1 MTRRPADPSPGR
13 NEPPP
18 PRAIRTGQVWA
29 VLALILALGGGVYFQ
44 VHAHA
49 FVDYDDMGYFVND
62 PRLDGRLTGDDL
74 VSAFAEPYFAN
85 WSPMTS
91 ISIRVGDALH
101 GADPGAHLLTNVM
114 LHLLASMALFLALLK
129 MTRQIGPS
137 AFVGLVFTVHPLHV
151 ESVAW
156 ASERKD
162 VLAAAFW
169 MTGLLAYAFYTAKR
183 SRPLYATVIALGGLA
198 MLSKP
203 TAVSFPL
210 TLLLLDFWPLGALV
224 NSRAIRLSII
234 EKLPLV
240 LMACLLAGVTFW
252 VQDDAG
258 ARQTEWLSV
267 FDRGMNAG
275 LSYATYLADTFWPVD
290 LAVFYPYPSPERLG
304 SLQPWG
310 AWGALAILSGLC
322 LYGAPRRP
330 YLLMGWAWFGVTL
343 VPMIGLIQVG
353 TQGHADRY
361 MYVPMIGLLIAVAWG
376 LSCLF
381 AALRAPRWL
390 GPVLA
395 AGVLLALSMASYRQ
409 AGHWRNTI
417 QLFSHA
423 LEATG
428 ANPVAHRG
436 LGVTYWLEGET
447 ALGEEHLR
455 QAVQLDPRWSDAR
468 LALALALNQSGRFQE
483 AEQHFLQAREDGAD
497 PGRVHAGLGVG
508 AQQMGQDARAAK
520 EYRLALEL
528 RPDEWEIVN
537 NLAWLLAT
545 TGEIGLRDSARAVV
559 LAQSAVSAVPGNVDF
574 LETLATAYAA
584 LGLYPEAQ
592 ETQQRALNAMPD
604 DAGTNT
610 KARLREQ
617 LRIYKTHPSD
627 QYEPDP

>member
-1 MTRRPADPSPGR
+1 
-13 NEPPP
+13 
-18 PRAIRTGQVWA
+18 
-29 VLALILALGGGVYFQ
+29 
-44 VHAHA
+44 
-49 FVDYDDMGYFVND
+49 
-62 PRLDGRLTGDDL
+62 
-74 VSAFAEPYFAN
+74 
-85 WSPMTS
+85 
-91 ISIRVGDALH
+91 
-101 GADPGAHLLTNVM
+101 
-114 LHLLASMALFLALLK
+114 
-129 MTRQIGPS
+129 
-137 AFVGLVFTVHPLHV
+137 
-151 ESVAW
+151 
-156 ASERKD
+156 
-162 VLAAAFW
+162 
-169 MTGLLAYAFYTAKR
+169 
-183 SRPLYATVIALGGLA
+183 
-198 MLSKP
+198 
-203 TAVSFPL
+203 
-210 TLLLLDFWPLGALV
+210 
-224 NSRAIRLSII
+224 
-234 EKLPLV
+234 
-240 LMACLLAGVTFW
+240 
-252 VQDDAG
+252 
-258 ARQTEWLSV
+258 
-267 FDRGMNAG
+267 
-275 LSYATYLADTFWPVD
+275 
-290 LAVFYPYPSPERLG
+290 
-304 SLQPWG
+304 
-310 AWGALAILSGLC
+310 
-322 LYGAPRRP
+322 
-330 YLLMGWAWFGVTL
+330 
-343 VPMIGLIQVG
+343 
-353 TQGHADRY
+353 

-376 LSCLF
+376 LSGLF

-559 LAQSAVSAVPGNVDF
+559 LAQSAVSAVHGNVDF

-584 LGLYPEAQ
+584 LGLYEEAQ

>member
-1 MTRRPADPSPGR
+1 MTRRPADPCPGR

-29 VLALILALGGGVYFQ
+29 VLGLILALGGGIYFQ

-49 FVDYDDMGYFVND
+49 FVDYDDIGYFVND

-91 ISIRVGDALH
+91 LSIRVGDALH

-114 LHLLASMALFLALLK
+114 LHLLASMGLFLALVK

-137 AFVGLVFTVHPLHV
+137 AFVGLVFAVHPLHV

-183 SRPLYATVIALGGLA
+183 SRPLYATVIVLGGLA

-203 TAVSFPL
+203 TAVSFPI
-210 TLLLLDFWPLGALV
+210 TLLLLDFWPSNTLV
-224 NSRAIRLSII
+224 NGRALRQRVA
-234 EKLPLV
+234 EKVPLI
-240 LMACLLAGVTFW
+240 LMAGLLAGATFW

-258 ARQTEWLSV
+258 ARQTEWLSF

-275 LSYATYLADTFWPVD
+275 LSYATYIADTFWPVD
-290 LAVFYPYPSPERLG
+290 LAVFYPYPNPERLG
-304 SLQPWG
+304 SLWPLG
-310 AWGALAILSGLC
+310 AWGALAVLSALC
-322 LYGAPRRP
+322 LYRAPQRP

-343 VPMIGLIQVG
+343 VPMIGFIQVG

-376 LSCLF
+376 LSSVF

-390 GPVLA
+390 GPLLA

-409 AGHWRNTI
+409 AGHWRNTL

-455 QAVQLDPRWSDAR
+455 MAVQLDPRWPDAR
-468 LALALALNQSGRFQE
+468 LALALALNQSGRFEE

-508 AQQMGQDARAAK
+508 AQQMGQDTRAAT
-520 EYRLALEL
+520 EYQAALAL

-545 TGEIGLRDSARAVV
+545 TGDIGLRDSARAVV

-584 LGLYPEAQ
+584 LGHYPEAQ
-592 ETQQRALNAMPD
+592 ESQQRALSALP
-604 DAGTNT
+604 GNT
-610 KARLREQ
+610 DPADPSTKTRLQGQ
-617 LRIYKTHPSD
+617 LRIYENRGSD
-627 QYEPDP
+627 E

>member
-1 MTRRPADPSPGR
+1 
-13 NEPPP
+13 
-18 PRAIRTGQVWA
+18 
-29 VLALILALGGGVYFQ
+29 LALGGGVYFQ

-49 FVDYDDMGYFVND
+49 FVDYDDIGYFVND

-74 VSAFAEPYFAN
+74 VSAFAESYFAN

-91 ISIRVGDALH
+91 LSIRVGDALH

-114 LHLLASMALFLALLK
+114 LHLLASMGLFLALVK

-137 AFVGLVFTVHPLHV
+137 AFVGLVFAVHPLHV

-183 SRPLYATVIALGGLA
+183 SRPLYATVIVLGGLA

-210 TLLLLDFWPLGALV
+210 TLLLLDFWPLGALA

-234 EKLPLV
+234 EKLPLI

-258 ARQTEWLSV
+258 ARQTEWLSF

-275 LSYATYLADTFWPVD
+275 LSYATYIADTFWPVD
-290 LAVFYPYPSPERLG
+290 LTVFYPYPSPERLG

-310 AWGALAILSGLC
+310 AWGALTLLSGLC
-322 LYGAPRRP
+322 VYWAPQRP

-376 LSCLF
+376 LSSLF

-390 GPVLA
+390 GPLLA

-409 AGHWRNTI
+409 AGHWINTL

-423 LEATG
+423 LEATE

-455 QAVQLDPRWSDAR
+455 RAVQLDPRWPDAR
-468 LALALALNQSGRFQE
+468 LALALALNQSGRFEE
-483 AEQHFLQAREDGAD
+483 AKQHFLQAREDGAE

-508 AQQMGQDARAAK
+508 AQQMGQDTRAAE
-520 EYRLALEL
+520 EYSLALEL

-545 TGEIGLRDSARAVV
+545 TGDIGLRDSARAVV

-584 LGLYPEAQ
+584 LGHYPEAQ
-592 ETQQRALNAMPD
+592 ETQQRALSTLPD
-604 DAGTNT
+604 DSADANPST
-610 KARLREQ
+610 KARLQGQ
-617 LRIYKTHPSD
+617 LRIYENRGSD
-627 QYEPDP
+627 E